1 MTRGI
6 SMDGVSLPVTDAT
19 ISYTKEPIAESS
31 IFDKGNEVIYEG
43 LYKNIQG
50 TFSGAVRESLIAD
63 LLEDILADEP
73 ATHTIIVADEPATHT
88 IIVADEPAT
97 HTIIVADDT
106 TSGLTATNA
115 YLSMLEI
122 SARTGELAKFTAQF
136 TAQSIS
142 NGGAVE
148 FASFTSDVVPFY
160 DVSPGFGAK
169 AISIKIERPYAADDF
184 VLVGSNSQ
192 MVRTS
197 KYISDMRQ
205 MKISGTITLSQ
216 NVPFAGFTDTGAMAF
231 HFGNILLTVSNPKF
245 ITGKE
250 MSISGRS
257 PVTKTLSWTCSSASL
272 IL

>member
-50 TFSGAVRESLIAD
+50 TFSGAVRESLIAN

-73 ATHTIIVADEPATHT
+73 ATHTIIVAD
-88 IIVADEPAT
+88 
-97 HTIIVADDT
+97 DT
-106 TSGLTATNA
+106 AFGLTATNA

-122 SARTGELAKFTAQF
+122 SARTGELAKFNAQF
-136 TAQSIS
+136 TAQYIS
-142 NGGAVE
+142 NGGEAE
-148 FASFTSDVVPFY
+148 FASFSSDVVPFY

-184 VLVGSNSQ
+184 VLVRSNSQ

-205 MKISGTITLSQ
+205 MKISGTITLAQ
-216 NVPFAGFTDTGAMAF
+216 LVPFAGFTDTGAMAF
-231 HFGNILLTVSNPKF
+231 HFGNILLTVSNPRF
-245 ITGKE
+245 ITSKE

-257 PVTKTLSWTCSSASL
+257 PVTKTLSWTCSSTSL

>member
-73 ATHTIIVADEPATHT
+73 ATHTIIVAD
-88 IIVADEPAT
+88 
-97 HTIIVADDT
+97 DT
-106 TSGLTATNA
+106 AFGLTATNA

-136 TAQSIS
+136 TAQYIS
-142 NGGAVE
+142 NGGETE
-148 FASFTSDVVPFY
+148 FASFSSDVVPFY

-184 VLVGSNSQ
+184 VLVESNKQ

-205 MKISGTITLSQ
+205 MKISGTITLAQ
-216 NVPFAGFTDTGAMAF
+216 LVPFAGFTDTGAMAF
-231 HFGNILLTVSNPKF
+231 HFGNILLTVSNPRF
-245 ITGKE
+245 ITSKE

-257 PVTKTLSWTCSSASL
+257 PVTKTLSWTCASL
-272 IL
+272 ALKVS

>member
-19 ISYTKEPIAESS
+19 ISYTKEPIAEVS
-31 IFDKGNEVIYEG
+31 IFGNGNEVIYEG

-73 ATHTIIVADEPATHT
+73 V
-88 IIVADEPAT
+88 T

-122 SARTGELAKFTAQF
+122 SARTGELAKFNAQF
-136 TAQSIS
+136 TAQYIS
-142 NGGAVE
+142 NGGETE
-148 FASFTSDVVPFY
+148 FASFSSDVVPFY

-257 PVTKTLSWTCSSASL
+257 PVTKTLSWTCASFAL
-272 IL
+272 KVS

>member
-73 ATHTIIVADEPATHT
+73 ATHTIIVAD
-88 IIVADEPAT
+88 
-97 HTIIVADDT
+97 DT
-106 TSGLTATNA
+106 AFGLTATNA

-136 TAQSIS
+136 TAQYIS
-142 NGGAVE
+142 NGGEAE
-148 FASFTSDVVPFY
+148 FASFSSDVVPFY
-160 DVSPGFGAK
+160 DVSPGLLYKAK
-169 AISIKIERPYAADDF
+169 AISIKIERPYSADDF
-184 VLVGSNSQ
+184 VLSNRNSQ

-205 MKISGTITLSQ
+205 MKISGTITLARNSSVSQ
-216 NVPFAGFTDTGAMAF
+216 FIEDSEIALTFW
-231 HFGNILLTVSNPKF
+231 FGNTFLSVSDPFFFTN
-245 ITGKE
+245 KE
-250 MSISGRS
+250 ISISGRS
-257 PVTKTLSWTCSSASL
+257 PITKTVSWTCASTSL
-272 IL
+272 NLST

>member
-73 ATHTIIVADEPATHT
+73 ATHTIIVAD
-88 IIVADEPAT
+88 
-97 HTIIVADDT
+97 DT
-106 TSGLTATNA
+106 AFGLTATNA

-122 SARTGELAKFTAQF
+122 SARTGELAKFNAQF
-136 TAQSIS
+136 TAQYIS
-142 NGGAVE
+142 NGGETE
-148 FASFTSDVVPFY
+148 FASFSSDVVPFY

-169 AISIKIERPYAADDF
+169 AISIKIERPYSADDF
-184 VLVGSNSQ
+184 VLSNRNSQ

-205 MKISGTITLSQ
+205 MKISGTITLAQ
-216 NVPFAGFTDTGAMAF
+216 LVPFAGFTDTGAMAF
-231 HFGNILLTVSNPKF
+231 HFGNILLTVSNPRF
-245 ITGKE
+245 ITSKE

-257 PVTKTLSWTCSSASL
+257 PVTKTLSWTCSSTSL

>member
-73 ATHTIIVADEPATHT
+73 ATHTIIVAD
-88 IIVADEPAT
+88 
-97 HTIIVADDT
+97 DT
-106 TSGLTATNA
+106 AFGLTATNA

-122 SARTGELAKFTAQF
+122 SARTGELAKFNAQF

-148 FASFTSDVVPFY
+148 FASFSSDVVPFY

-257 PVTKTLSWTCSSASL
+257 PVTKTLSWTCSSARL

>member
-19 ISYTKEPIAESS
+19 ISYTKDPIAESS

-63 LLEDILADEP
+63 LLEDILSPEA
-73 ATHTIIVADEPATHT
+73 HTF
-88 IIVADEPAT
+88 
-97 HTIIVADDT
+97 IVADDT
-106 TSGLTATNA
+106 TSGLTASNA

-122 SARTGELAKFTAQF
+122 SARTGELAKFNAQF
-136 TAQSIS
+136 TAQYIS
-142 NGGAVE
+142 NGGEAE
-148 FASFTSDVVPFY
+148 FASFSSDVVPFY

-169 AISIKIERPYAADDF
+169 AISIKIERPYATDDF
-184 VLVGSNSQ
+184 VLVGSNNQ

-205 MKISGTITLSQ
+205 MKISGTITLAQ
-216 NVPFAGFTDTGAMAF
+216 LVPFAGFTDTGAMAF
-231 HFGNILLTVSNPKF
+231 HFGNILLTVSNPRF
-245 ITGKE
+245 ITSKE

>member
-19 ISYTKEPIAESS
+19 ISYTKEPIAEVS
-31 IFDKGNEVIYEG
+31 IFGNGNEVIYEG

-73 ATHTIIVADEPATHT
+73 ATHTIIVAD
-88 IIVADEPAT
+88 
-97 HTIIVADDT
+97 DT
-106 TSGLTATNA
+106 AFGLTATNA

-122 SARTGELAKFTAQF
+122 SARTGELAKFNAQF
-136 TAQSIS
+136 TAQYIS
-142 NGGAVE
+142 NGGEAE
-148 FASFTSDVVPFY
+148 FASFSSDVVPFY

-169 AISIKIERPYAADDF
+169 AISIKIERPYTADDF

>member
-50 TFSGAVRESLIAD
+50 TFSGAVRESLIAN

-73 ATHTIIVADEPATHT
+73 ATHTIIVAD
-88 IIVADEPAT
+88 
-97 HTIIVADDT
+97 DT
-106 TSGLTATNA
+106 AFGLTATNA

-122 SARTGELAKFTAQF
+122 SARTGELAKFNAQF
-136 TAQSIS
+136 TAQYIN
-142 NGGAVE
+142 NGGEAE
-148 FASFTSDVVPFY
+148 FASFSSDVVPFY

-169 AISIKIERPYAADDF
+169 AISIKIERPYSADDF
-184 VLVGSNSQ
+184 VLSNRNSQ

-205 MKISGTITLSQ
+205 MKISGTITLAQ
-216 NVPFAGFTDTGAMAF
+216 LVPFAGFTDTGAMAF
-231 HFGNILLTVSNPKF
+231 HFGNILLTVSNPRF
-245 ITGKE
+245 ITSKE

-257 PVTKTLSWTCSSASL
+257 PVTKTLSWTCSSTSL

>member
-1 MTRGI
+1 
-6 SMDGVSLPVTDAT
+6 MDGVSLPVTDAT

-31 IFDKGNEVIYEG
+31 IFNKGNEVIYEG

-63 LLEDILADEP
+63 LLEDIISPEA
-73 ATHTIIVADEPATHT
+73 HTF
-88 IIVADEPAT
+88 
-97 HTIIVADDT
+97 IVADDT

-122 SARTGELAKFTAQF
+122 SARTGELAKFNAQF

-160 DVSPGFGAK
+160 DVSSGFGAK

-184 VLVGSNSQ
+184 VLVRSNSQ

-205 MKISGTITLSQ
+205 MKISGTITLAQ
-216 NVPFAGFTDTGAMAF
+216 LVPFAGFTDTGIMTF
-231 HFGNILLTVSNPKF
+231 HFGNIILMVAKPKF

>member
-63 LLEDILADEP
+63 LLEDIL
-73 ATHTIIVADEPATHT
+73 
-88 IIVADEPAT
+88 ADEPAT

-184 VLVGSNSQ
+184 VLVGSNKQ

>member
-19 ISYTKEPIAESS
+19 ISYTKEPIAEVS
-31 IFDKGNEVIYEG
+31 IFGNGNEVIYEG

-73 ATHTIIVADEPATHT
+73 ATHTIIVAD
-88 IIVADEPAT
+88 
-97 HTIIVADDT
+97 DT
-106 TSGLTATNA
+106 AFGLTATNA

-122 SARTGELAKFTAQF
+122 SARTGELAKFNAQF
-136 TAQSIS
+136 TAQYIS
-142 NGGAVE
+142 NGGETE
-148 FASFTSDVVPFY
+148 FASFSSDVVPFY

-257 PVTKTLSWTCSSASL
+257 PVTKTLSWTCASFAL
-272 IL
+272 TIS

>member
-63 LLEDILADEP
+63 LLEDIL
-73 ATHTIIVADEPATHT
+73 
-88 IIVADEPAT
+88 ADEPAT

-184 VLVGSNSQ
+184 VLVKSNKQ

-205 MKISGTITLSQ
+205 MKISGTITLAQ
-216 NVPFAGFTDTGAMAF
+216 LVPFAGFTDTGIMTF
-231 HFGNILLTVSNPKF
+231 HFGNIILMVAKPKF

>member
-19 ISYTKEPIAESS
+19 ISYTKEPIAEVS
-31 IFDKGNEVIYEG
+31 ILDKGNEVIYEG

-73 ATHTIIVADEPATHT
+73 ATHTIIVADDA
-88 IIVADEPAT
+88 
-97 HTIIVADDT
+97 

-148 FASFTSDVVPFY
+148 FASFSSDVVPFY

-169 AISIKIERPYAADDF
+169 AISIKIERPYSADDF
-184 VLVGSNSQ
+184 VLSDRNRD

-216 NVPFAGFTDTGAMAF
+216 GVPFAGFTDRGALAF

-257 PVTKTLSWTCSSASL
+257 PVTKTISWTCSSASL

>member
-19 ISYTKEPIAESS
+19 ISYTKEPIAEVS
-31 IFDKGNEVIYEG
+31 IFGNGNEIIYEG

-73 ATHTIIVADEPATHT
+73 ATHTIIVAD
-88 IIVADEPAT
+88 
-97 HTIIVADDT
+97 DT
-106 TSGLTATNA
+106 AFGLTATNA

-136 TAQSIS
+136 TAQYIS
-142 NGGAVE
+142 NGGETE
-148 FASFTSDVVPFY
+148 FASFSSDVVPFY

-184 VLVGSNSQ
+184 VLVESNKQ

-205 MKISGTITLSQ
+205 MKISGTITLAQ
-216 NVPFAGFTDTGAMAF
+216 LVPFAGFTDTGAMAF
-231 HFGNILLTVSNPKF
+231 HFGNILLTVSNPRF
-245 ITGKE
+245 ITSKE

-257 PVTKTLSWTCSSASL
+257 PVTKTLSWTCASL
-272 IL
+272 ALKVS

>member
-73 ATHTIIVADEPATHT
+73 ATHTIIVAD
-88 IIVADEPAT
+88 
-97 HTIIVADDT
+97 DT
-106 TSGLTATNA
+106 AFGLTATNA

-160 DVSPGFGAK
+160 DVSLGFGAK

-184 VLVGSNSQ
+184 VLVKSNKQ

-205 MKISGTITLSQ
+205 MKISGTITLAQ
-216 NVPFAGFTDTGAMAF
+216 LVPFAGFTDTGAMAF
-231 HFGNILLTVSNPKF
+231 HFGNILLTVSNPRF
-245 ITGKE
+245 ITSKE

>member
-73 ATHTIIVADEPATHT
+73 ATHTIIVAD
-88 IIVADEPAT
+88 
-97 HTIIVADDT
+97 DT

-148 FASFTSDVVPFY
+148 FASFSSDVVPFY

-184 VLVGSNSQ
+184 VLVRSNNQ

-205 MKISGTITLSQ
+205 MKISGTITLAQ
-216 NVPFAGFTDTGAMAF
+216 NVPFAEVTDTGAMAF
-231 HFGNILLTVSNPKF
+231 HFGNILLTVSNPRF
-245 ITGKE
+245 ITSKE

>member
-19 ISYTKEPIAESS
+19 ISYTKEPIAEVS
-31 IFDKGNEVIYEG
+31 IFGNGNDIIYEG

-50 TFSGAVRESLIAD
+50 TFSGAVREGLISD
-63 LLEDILADEP
+63 LLEDILSPEA
-73 ATHTIIVADEPATHT
+73 HTF
-88 IIVADEPAT
+88 
-97 HTIIVADDT
+97 IVADDT
-106 TSGLTATNA
+106 AFGLTATNA

-142 NGGAVE
+142 NGGDVGY
-148 FASFTSDVVPFY
+148 ASFTSSVVPFY
-160 DVSPGFGAK
+160 HVSPEFGAK
-169 AISIKIERPYAADDF
+169 AISIKIERPYATDDF

-205 MKISGTITLSQ
+205 MKISGTITLAQ
-216 NVPFAGFTDTGAMAF
+216 LVPFAGFTDTGAMAF

-257 PVTKTLSWTCSSASL
+257 PVTKTLSWTCASFAL
-272 IL
+272 TVS

>member
-19 ISYTKEPIAESS
+19 ISYTKEPIAEVS
-31 IFDKGNEVIYEG
+31 IFGNGNEIIYEG

-73 ATHTIIVADEPATHT
+73 V
-88 IIVADEPAT
+88 T

-122 SARTGELAKFTAQF
+122 SARTGELAKFNAQF
-136 TAQSIS
+136 TAQYIS
-142 NGGAVE
+142 NGGETE
-148 FASFTSDVVPFY
+148 FASFSSDVVPFY

-257 PVTKTLSWTCSSASL
+257 PVTKTLSWTCASFAL
-272 IL
+272 TIS

>member
-19 ISYTKEPIAESS
+19 ISYTKEPIAEVS
-31 IFDKGNEVIYEG
+31 IFGNGNEVIYEG

-63 LLEDILADEP
+63 LLEDIL
-73 ATHTIIVADEPATHT
+73 
-88 IIVADEPAT
+88 ADEPAT

-148 FASFTSDVVPFY
+148 FASFASDVVPFY

-205 MKISGTITLSQ
+205 MKISGTITLAQ
-216 NVPFAGFTDTGAMAF
+216 LVPFAGFTDTGAMAF
-231 HFGNILLTVSNPKF
+231 HFGNILLTVSNPRF
-245 ITGKE
+245 ITSKE

>member
-19 ISYTKEPIAESS
+19 ISYTKEPIAEVS
-31 IFDKGNEVIYEG
+31 ILDNGNEIIYEG
-43 LYKNIQG
+43 LYRNIQG
-50 TFSGAVRESLIAD
+50 TFSGAVREGLIGD
-63 LLEDILADEP
+63 LLDSILESTA
-73 ATHTIIVADEPATHT
+73 HTITVS
-88 IIVADEPAT
+88 
-97 HTIIVADDT
+97 DDT
-106 TSGLTATNA
+106 AFGLTATNA

-257 PVTKTLSWTCSSASL
+257 PVTKTLSWTCASFAL
-272 IL
+272 TIS

>member
-19 ISYTKEPIAESS
+19 ISYTKEPIAEVS
-31 IFDKGNEVIYEG
+31 IFGNGNEVIYEG

-73 ATHTIIVADEPATHT
+73 ATHTIIVAD
-88 IIVADEPAT
+88 
-97 HTIIVADDT
+97 DT
-106 TSGLTATNA
+106 AFGLTATNA

-122 SARTGELAKFTAQF
+122 SARTGELAKFNAQF
-136 TAQSIS
+136 TAQYIS
-142 NGGAVE
+142 NGGEAE
-148 FASFTSDVVPFY
+148 FASFSSDVVPFY

-184 VLVGSNSQ
+184 VLVGSNNQ

-205 MKISGTITLSQ
+205 MKISGTITLAQ
-216 NVPFAGFTDTGAMAF
+216 LVPFAGFTDTGAMAF
-231 HFGNILLTVSNPKF
+231 HFGNILLTVSNPRF
-245 ITGKE
+245 ITSKE

>member
-63 LLEDILADEP
+63 LLEDILSPEA
-73 ATHTIIVADEPATHT
+73 HTF
-88 IIVADEPAT
+88 
-97 HTIIVADDT
+97 IVADDT

-148 FASFTSDVVPFY
+148 FASFASDVVPFY

-184 VLVGSNSQ
+184 VLVKSNKQ

-205 MKISGTITLSQ
+205 MKISGTITLAQ
-216 NVPFAGFTDTGAMAF
+216 LVPFAGFTDTGAMAF
-231 HFGNILLTVSNPKF
+231 HFGNILLTVSNPRF
-245 ITGKE
+245 ITSKE

-257 PVTKTLSWTCSSASL
+257 PVTKTLSWTCSSTSL

>member
-19 ISYTKEPIAESS
+19 ISYTKEPIAEVS
-31 IFDKGNEVIYEG
+31 IFGNGNEVIYEG

-73 ATHTIIVADEPATHT
+73 V
-88 IIVADEPAT
+88 T

-122 SARTGELAKFTAQF
+122 SARTGELAKFNAQF
-136 TAQSIS
+136 TAQYIS
-142 NGGAVE
+142 NGGETE
-148 FASFTSDVVPFY
+148 FASFSSDVVPFY

-257 PVTKTLSWTCSSASL
+257 PVTKTLSWTCASFAL
-272 IL
+272 TIS

>member
-73 ATHTIIVADEPATHT
+73 ATHTIIVAD
-88 IIVADEPAT
+88 
-97 HTIIVADDT
+97 DT
-106 TSGLTATNA
+106 AFGLTATNA

-136 TAQSIS
+136 TAQYIS
-142 NGGAVE
+142 NGGEAE
-148 FASFTSDVVPFY
+148 FASFSSDVVPFY

-169 AISIKIERPYAADDF
+169 AISIKIERPYSADDF
-184 VLVGSNSQ
+184 VLSNRNSQ

-205 MKISGTITLSQ
+205 MKISGTITLAQ
-216 NVPFAGFTDTGAMAF
+216 LVPFAGFTDTGAMAF
-231 HFGNILLTVSNPKF
+231 HFGNILLTVSNPRF
-245 ITGKE
+245 ITSKE

-257 PVTKTLSWTCSSASL
+257 PVTKTLSWTCSSTSL

>member
-19 ISYTKEPIAESS
+19 ISYTKEPIAEVS
-31 IFDKGNEVIYEG
+31 IFGNGNEIIYEG

-63 LLEDILADEP
+63 LLEDIL
-73 ATHTIIVADEPATHT
+73 
-88 IIVADEPAT
+88 ADEPAT

-148 FASFTSDVVPFY
+148 FASFSSDVVPFY

-184 VLVGSNSQ
+184 VLVKSNNQ

-205 MKISGTITLSQ
+205 MKISGTITLAQ
-216 NVPFAGFTDTGAMAF
+216 LVPFAGFTDTGIMTF
-231 HFGNILLTVSNPKF
+231 HFGNIILMVAKPKF

>member
-73 ATHTIIVADEPATHT
+73 ATHTIIVAD
-88 IIVADEPAT
+88 
-97 HTIIVADDT
+97 DT
-106 TSGLTATNA
+106 AFGLTATNA

-136 TAQSIS
+136 TAQYIS
-142 NGGAVE
+142 NGGEAE
-148 FASFTSDVVPFY
+148 FATFSSDVVPFY

-184 VLVGSNSQ
+184 VLVESNKQ

-205 MKISGTITLSQ
+205 MKISGTITLAQ
-216 NVPFAGFTDTGAMAF
+216 LVPFAGFTDTGAMAF
-231 HFGNILLTVSNPKF
+231 HFGNILLTVSNPRF
-245 ITGKE
+245 ITSKE

>member
-50 TFSGAVRESLIAD
+50 TFSGAVRESLIAN
-63 LLEDILADEP
+63 LLEDIL
-73 ATHTIIVADEPATHT
+73 
-88 IIVADEPAT
+88 ADEPAT

-136 TAQSIS
+136 TAQYIS
-142 NGGAVE
+142 NGGETE
-148 FASFTSDVVPFY
+148 FASFSSDVVPFY

-184 VLVGSNSQ
+184 VLVRSNEQ

-205 MKISGTITLSQ
+205 MKISGTITLAQ
-216 NVPFAGFTDTGAMAF
+216 LVPFAGFTDTGAMAF
-231 HFGNILLTVSNPKF
+231 HFGNILLTVSNPRF
-245 ITGKE
+245 ITSKE

>member
-73 ATHTIIVADEPATHT
+73 ATHTIIVAD
-88 IIVADEPAT
+88 
-97 HTIIVADDT
+97 DT
-106 TSGLTATNA
+106 AFGLTATNA

-122 SARTGELAKFTAQF
+122 SARTGELAKFNAQF

-148 FASFTSDVVPFY
+148 FASFVSDVVPFY

-169 AISIKIERPYAADDF
+169 AISIKIERPYATDDF

-205 MKISGTITLSQ
+205 MKISGTITLAQ
-216 NVPFAGFTDTGAMAF
+216 LVPFAGFTDTGAMAF

-257 PVTKTLSWTCSSASL
+257 PVTKTLSWTCASFAL
-272 IL
+272 KVS

>member
-50 TFSGAVRESLIAD
+50 TFSGAVRESLIAN

-73 ATHTIIVADEPATHT
+73 ATHTIIVAD
-88 IIVADEPAT
+88 
-97 HTIIVADDT
+97 DT
-106 TSGLTATNA
+106 AFGLTATNA

-122 SARTGELAKFTAQF
+122 SARTGELAKFNAQF
-136 TAQSIS
+136 TAQYIS
-142 NGGAVE
+142 NGGETE
-148 FASFTSDVVPFY
+148 FASFSSDVVPFY

-169 AISIKIERPYAADDF
+169 AISIKIERPYSADDF
-184 VLVGSNSQ
+184 VLSNRNSQ

-205 MKISGTITLSQ
+205 MKISGTITLAQ
-216 NVPFAGFTDTGAMAF
+216 LVPFAGFTDTGAMAF
-231 HFGNILLTVSNPKF
+231 HFGNILLTVSNPRF
-245 ITGKE
+245 ITSKE

>member
-73 ATHTIIVADEPATHT
+73 ATHTIIVAD
-88 IIVADEPAT
+88 
-97 HTIIVADDT
+97 DT
-106 TSGLTATNA
+106 AFGLTATNA

-136 TAQSIS
+136 TAQYIS
-142 NGGAVE
+142 NGGEAE
-148 FASFTSDVVPFY
+148 FASFSSDVVPFY

-205 MKISGTITLSQ
+205 MKISGTITLAQ
-216 NVPFAGFTDTGAMAF
+216 LVPFAGFTDTGAMAF
-231 HFGNILLTVSNPKF
+231 HFGNILLTVSNPRF
-245 ITGKE
+245 ITSKE

>member
-73 ATHTIIVADEPATHT
+73 ATHTIIVAD
-88 IIVADEPAT
+88 
-97 HTIIVADDT
+97 DT
-106 TSGLTATNA
+106 AFGLTATNA

-122 SARTGELAKFTAQF
+122 SARTGELAKFNAQF

-142 NGGAVE
+142 NGGAVD
-148 FASFTSDVVPFY
+148 FATFTSDVVPFY

-169 AISIKIERPYAADDF
+169 AISIKIERPYSADDF

-205 MKISGTITLSQ
+205 MKISGTITLAQ
-216 NVPFAGFTDTGAMAF
+216 LVPFAGFTDTGAMAF

-257 PVTKTLSWTCSSASL
+257 PVTKTLSWTCASFAL
-272 IL
+272 KVS

>member
-73 ATHTIIVADEPATHT
+73 V
-88 IIVADEPAT
+88 T

-106 TSGLTATNA
+106 AFGLTATNA

-122 SARTGELAKFTAQF
+122 SARTGELAKFNAQF
-136 TAQSIS
+136 TAQYIS
-142 NGGAVE
+142 NGGETE
-148 FASFTSDVVPFY
+148 FASFSSDVVPFY

-169 AISIKIERPYAADDF
+169 AISIKIERPYTADDF

-257 PVTKTLSWTCSSASL
+257 PVTKTLSWTCASFAL
-272 IL
+272 TIS

>member
-19 ISYTKEPIAESS
+19 ISYTKDPIAEVS
-31 IFDKGNEVIYEG
+31 IFGNGNEIIYEG

-73 ATHTIIVADEPATHT
+73 ATHTIIVAD
-88 IIVADEPAT
+88 
-97 HTIIVADDT
+97 DT
-106 TSGLTATNA
+106 AFGLTATNA

-122 SARTGELAKFTAQF
+122 SARTGELAKFNAQF
-136 TAQSIS
+136 TAQYIS
-142 NGGAVE
+142 NGGETE
-148 FASFTSDVVPFY
+148 FASFSSDVVPFY

-257 PVTKTLSWTCSSASL
+257 PVTKTLSWTCASFAL
-272 IL
+272 KVS